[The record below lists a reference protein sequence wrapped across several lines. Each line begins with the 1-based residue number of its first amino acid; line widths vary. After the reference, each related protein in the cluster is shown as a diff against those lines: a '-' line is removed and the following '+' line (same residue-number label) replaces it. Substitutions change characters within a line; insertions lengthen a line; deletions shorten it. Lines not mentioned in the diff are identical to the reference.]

1 MALTIWNKTRNKEHN
16 YHVQS
21 FKELRYSNISL
32 TDDYFMI
39 QADGHELTHI
49 LNNFVNIPKLAVDS
63 EIGDNTSRGYVMR
76 WFGDDAKFI
85 IANI

>member
-1 MALTIWNKTRNKEHN
+1 MALTVWNKTKNKEHN

-32 TDDYFMI
+32 TDEYFI
-39 QADGHELTHI
+39 VQADGHELTYI
-49 LNNFVNIPKLAVDS
+49 LNTFINIPKLAIDRKI
-63 EIGDNTSRGYVMR
+63 EDNAPRGYVMR

-85 IANI
+85 IANL